1 MKIQEVIDRV
11 LTDSTGETRIAPTCD
26 QLMTGDHQQ
35 EVKGIAVTYMATVE
49 VIREAAAKGVNFII
63 THEPT
68 WYRPRCTGLV
78 CGRFDLPCQ
87 TPPDR

>member
-26 QLMTGDHQQ
+26 QLMTGDPQQ
-35 EVKGIAVTYMATVE
+35 EVKGIAVTFMATVE

-68 WYRPRCTGLV
+68 WFTAAMYRTGV
-78 CGRFDLPCQ
+78 RKIRPTLPNAA
-87 TPPDR
+87 

>member
-26 QLMTGDHQQ
+26 QLMTGDPQQ
-35 EVKGIAVTYMATVE
+35 EVKGIAVTFMATVE
-49 VIREAAAKGVNFII
+49 VIREAAANLV
-63 THEPT
+63 H
-68 WYRPRCTGLV
+68 RPRCTGLV